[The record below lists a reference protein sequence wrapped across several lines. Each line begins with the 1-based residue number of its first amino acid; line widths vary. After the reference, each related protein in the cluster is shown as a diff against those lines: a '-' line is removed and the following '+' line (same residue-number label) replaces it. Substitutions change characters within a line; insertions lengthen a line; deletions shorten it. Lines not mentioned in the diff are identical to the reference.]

1 MDREE
6 IELSKQRPETMRRLQ
21 GTPLPTTYVTQKKDM
36 WDLISWYFYDS
47 EFYMRRL
54 MEANPE
60 YMKVVI
66 FDEGVTLKI
75 PALQEP
81 DRSQPRTGGK

>member
-6 IELSKQRPETMRRLQ
+6 IELSKQRTETKRRLQ

-47 EFYMRRL
+47 EFHMTRL

-60 YMKVVI
+60 YMSVAI

-75 PALQEP
+75 PALKEP
-81 DRSQPRTGGK
+81 DRNAPRTGGK